1 MKLTPKNLSIVF
13 LTMVGILLPEGV
25 FAQEGEAGED
35 SLLLTLDKAIE
46 IALSE
51 NPSIKVADKELEKV
65 DYSRKEAWSGL
76 IPSVTAEGNFSR
88 NVKKPVMFL
97 PEDSPFGGGGMGGE
111 ESGGGSNTIEIGY
124 DNSYSG
130 SLSASMPLFNMSLFR
145 SIQMTEVEMEQ
156 ALESARES
164 RVNMVNEV
172 KKAYFNCLL
181 ANDSY
186 RVVKRSLENARE
198 NYEDTK
204 RMHEQGASAEYDMI
218 RSEVQVRNLEPSLTE
233 AENSRDMAALSLKIL
248 LGLNDGVPLKFDE
261 DLMAFSDLIEKMP
274 QSPDEDISNNSNIR
288 QLEIQEMQLEEQFK
302 LTRAQRFPTLSA
314 FMNYQF
320 QTEANDFE
328 IGNYDWVTPIVA
340 GLRLQIPIFSGFS
353 NRYQE
358 KQVEVNMEQL
368 EYRRENVSR
377 QVTASVINAFNSM
390 EAAVQKVESGKA
402 AVKQARRGYEI
413 AQTRYE
419 TGSGTLLELNDAEMA
434 LTQARLNLNEARFD
448 FLSARAEY
456 EKVLGENLSGQN
468 VPETEE

>member
-1 MKLTPKNLSIVF
+1 MKLTRNKLSMVF
-13 LTMVGILLPEGV
+13 LMIIGIVVPEWI
-25 FAQEGEAGED
+25 FAQEGETAED
-35 SLLLTLDKAIE
+35 SLVLTLDEAID

-51 NPSIKVADKELEKV
+51 NPIIKVADKELEKV
-65 DYSRKEAWSGL
+65 DYSRKEAWAGL
-76 IPSVTAEGNFSR
+76 IPSVTAEGNYSR

-97 PEDSPFGGGGMGGE
+97 PEDSPFGAGMGGE
-111 ESGGGSNTIEIGY
+111 GGGSNTIEIGY
-124 DNSYSG
+124 DHSYSG
-130 SLSASMPLFNMSLFR
+130 SLSAAMPLFNMSLFR

-172 KKAYFNCLL
+172 KRAYFNCLL

-186 RVVKRSLENARE
+186 HVVRRSLKNAQE

-204 RMHEQGASAEYDMI
+204 RMYEQGASAEYDMI

-233 AENSRDMAALSLKIL
+233 AKNGRNMAALSLKIL
-248 LGLNDGVPLKFDE
+248 LGLDDEVPLKFEE
-261 DLMAFSDLIEKMP
+261 DLKAFSDLIEQMP
-274 QSPDEDISNNSNIR
+274 QSPEDDISNNSNIR

-302 LTRAQRFPTLSA
+302 MTRARRYPTLSA

-320 QTEANDFE
+320 QTEANDLEFA
-328 IGNYDWVTPIVA
+328 NYDWVTPIVA
-340 GLRLQIPIFSGFS
+340 GLRLQIPVFSGFS
-353 NRYQE
+353 KRYQE
-358 KQVEVNMEQL
+358 KQVEINMEQL
-368 EYRRENVSR
+368 EYRRENVAR
-377 QVTASVINAFNSM
+377 QVTASVINAYNSM
-390 EAAVQKVESGKA
+390 EAAVRKVESGKA

-413 AQTRYE
+413 AKTRYE

-456 EKVLGENLSGQN
+456 EKVLGENLPAQYM
-468 VPETEE
+468 PETEE

>member
-1 MKLTPKNLSIVF
+1 MKLTPNKLRIVILTFVGMLLS
-13 LTMVGILLPEGV
+13 EGA
-25 FAQEGEAGED
+25 FAQEGEAGSD
-35 SLLLTLDKAIE
+35 SLVLTLDKAIE

-51 NPSIKVADKELEKV
+51 NPSIKVADKEIEKV
-65 DYSRKEAWSGL
+65 DYSRKEAWAGL
-76 IPSVTAEGNFSR
+76 IPSVTAEGNYSR

-111 ESGGGSNTIEIGY
+111 GGGSNTIEIGY

-186 RVVKRSLENARE
+186 HVVKRSLKNAQE

-204 RMHEQGASAEYDMI
+204 RMYEQGASAEYDMI

-233 AENSRDMAALSLKIL
+233 AKNGRDMAALSLKIL
-248 LGLNDGVPLKFDE
+248 LGLDDQVPLKFDE

-274 QSPDEDISNNSNIR
+274 EKPDDDISNNSNIR
-288 QLEIQEMQLEEQFK
+288 QLEIQEKQLEEQFK
-302 LTRAQRFPTLSA
+302 LTRAQRYPTLSG
-314 FMNYQF
+314 FLNYQF
-320 QTEANDFE
+320 QTEANNFE
-328 IGNYDWVTPIVA
+328 FGSYEWVTPIVA

-358 KQVEVNMEQL
+358 KQVEINMEQL
-368 EYRRENVSR
+368 DYRRENVAR
-377 QVTASVINAFNSM
+377 QVTASVINAYNSM
-390 EAAVQKVESGKA
+390 EAAVRKVESGKA

-413 AQTRYE
+413 AKTRYE

-456 EKVLGENLSGQN
+456 EKVLGENLPAQYA
-468 VPETEE
+468 PEPVE